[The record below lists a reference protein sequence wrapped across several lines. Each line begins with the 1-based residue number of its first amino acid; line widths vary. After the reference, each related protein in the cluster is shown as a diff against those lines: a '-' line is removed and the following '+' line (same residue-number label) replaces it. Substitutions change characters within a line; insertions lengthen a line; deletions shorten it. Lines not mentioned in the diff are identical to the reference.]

1 MTLSKKTY
9 YSLIVTILSFCF
21 NYQSLLSQD
30 GFEERFL
37 IDFKKQNNANKVLMF
52 DTLKRGK
59 KLDMFPLI
67 KDELQKIKLQAQAE
81 NKTDILD
88 KLYKIEG
95 ELFYL
100 KKNYSKAI
108 PIFKDLLTK
117 KKIRT
122 YSDSALILHY
132 LKKAYVHIHSLNKAI
147 EIHRVLER
155 LKQSHPDIDPWL
167 LHPKL
172 SSIYFEMNLFK
183 QALDQQLLEY
193 TEIEK
198 TDHHMYLGYFNNRGL
213 FWNKYG
219 NYDSAICCYKK
230 ARSIFEA
237 NHLNKKLTKTDE
249 FTLCLIEGNI
259 GQAYMELKQ
268 YEKAIPLLKKDVI
281 GSINSENFLN
291 AAVSEIELAKCYL
304 HLKQLTTSKKY
315 LDLANERLLN
325 IDDYKSKL
333 EVIKQYAVYY
343 DKAGLPKLSIN
354 YFNQYINLRDSFE
367 KEQNLKEVIAAHV
380 ANQITEKENLIND
393 NQKKIEQ
400 KNKEVLRE
408 KIIRNSLLV
417 SGVLLIMIIIV
428 IAYQLIKV
436 NTQKKLLELK
446 NKKIKTRN
454 SIINKSLAE
463 KDLLVKEV
471 HHRVKNNLQIV
482 SSLLKLQT
490 LKTTNKDIQ
499 VSLGEAQD
507 RINSM
512 AVLHQ
517 LLYKNNQMT
526 RLSFKDY
533 LTTLISQ
540 ISSSFNSKNKH
551 IEMKVKLIELELD
564 IDTAIPLGLITNE
577 IMSNAYKHAFSEL
590 EQGVINI
597 ELGQL
602 TDNTYFLKISDNG
615 VGIPADFDLSSIE
628 SLGLDIV
635 SILSEQIDAELKIF
649 NNNGAHFEIVF
660 KG

>member
-1 MTLSKKTY
+1 
-9 YSLIVTILSFCF
+9 
-21 NYQSLLSQD
+21 
-30 GFEERFL
+30 
-37 IDFKKQNNANKVLMF
+37 
-52 DTLKRGK
+52 
-59 KLDMFPLI
+59 
-67 KDELQKIKLQAQAE
+67 
-81 NKTDILD
+81 
-88 KLYKIEG
+88 
-95 ELFYL
+95 
-100 KKNYSKAI
+100 
-108 PIFKDLLTK
+108 
-117 KKIRT
+117 
-122 YSDSALILHY
+122 
-132 LKKAYVHIHSLNKAI
+132 
-147 EIHRVLER
+147 
-155 LKQSHPDIDPWL
+155 
-167 LHPKL
+167 
-172 SSIYFEMNLFK
+172 MNLFK

-193 TEIEK
+193 AEIEK

-343 DKAGLPKLSIN
+343 EKAGLPKLSIN

-454 SIINKSLAE
+454 SIINKSLTE